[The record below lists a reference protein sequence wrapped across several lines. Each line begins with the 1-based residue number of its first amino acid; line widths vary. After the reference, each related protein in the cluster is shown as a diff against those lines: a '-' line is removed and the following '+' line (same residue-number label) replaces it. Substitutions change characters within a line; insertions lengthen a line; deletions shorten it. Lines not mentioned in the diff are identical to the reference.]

1 MNKFKDIV
9 TASRWNHAIFDG
21 KVLLE
26 GRILSPQE
34 AEAAGLTSSLI
45 ASQMAPPEHLAQF
58 EKIKKKAEAENAD
71 FSELLNFAR
80 MINPEGLMKLAEA
93 NDKVISACV
102 KRCSMDEGKT
112 WENMKIVLSESEQDP
127 DKNQLWVGLLF
138 EADRTAIIDLCLEGH
153 KAAQQRIA
161 GFLR

>member
-1 MNKFKDIV
+1 MDKLKDIV
-9 TASRWNHAIFDG
+9 TASRWKYAIFEG
-21 KVLLE
+21 KVILE

-34 AEAAGLTSSLI
+34 SEAAGLTSSLI
-45 ASQMAPPEHLAQF
+45 ASQMAPPEHLAKF
-58 EKIKKKAEAENAD
+58 ESINKKAEAENAD
-71 FSELLNFAR
+71 FSELLNFAK
-80 MINPEGLMKLAEA
+80 MINPDGLMKLAEA

-102 KRCSMDEGKT
+102 KRCSMDDGET
-112 WENMKIVLSESEQDP
+112 WENMKIVINESEQDP